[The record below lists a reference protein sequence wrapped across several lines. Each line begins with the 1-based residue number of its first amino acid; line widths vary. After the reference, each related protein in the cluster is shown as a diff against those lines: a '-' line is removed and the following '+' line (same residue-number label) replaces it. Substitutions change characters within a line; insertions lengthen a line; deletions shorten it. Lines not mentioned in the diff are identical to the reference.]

1 MKKGMLIGLIAGAVG
16 CAGMS
21 QRALAS
27 NAVAERWQ
35 GFMLRDGL
43 RVPISLD
50 VATDSAGS
58 SGQFHIGETS
68 FPLEHVRVSALDVH
82 FELPGGFVFDGTMA
96 GNTMAGSVFGTQAHA
111 SFTFAREENPFA
123 DPIYPSGP

>member
-50 VATDSAGS
+50 VAKR
-58 SGQFHIGETS
+58 EVN
-68 FPLEHVRVSALDVH
+68 LEVSEEELAKRKSQARRFGAQDAPGYLGIYQRLVQPVH
-82 FELPGGFVFDGTMA
+82 KGATLT
-96 GNTMAGSVFGTQAHA
+96 
-111 SFTFAREENPFA
+111 
-123 DPIYPSGP
+123 

>member
-58 SGQFHIGETS
+58 SGQFHIGEAS
-68 FPLEHVRVSALDVH
+68 FPLEHVRVSALDV
-82 FELPGGFVFDGTMA
+82 FRFDTSTLGARRSDVPTVIAALTGGGA
-96 GNTMAGSVFGTQAHA
+96 A
-111 SFTFAREENPFA
+111 
-123 DPIYPSGP
+123 

>member
-1 MKKGMLIGLIAGAVG
+1 MKKGVLIGLIAAAVG

-27 NAVAERWQ
+27 NSVAEKWQ

-50 VATDSAGS
+50 VATDSAGP
-58 SGQFHIGETS
+58 SGQFHIGEAS
-68 FPLEHVRVSALDVH
+68 FPLEHVRVGVFDVH

-96 GNTMAGSVFGTQAHA
+96 GNAMAGSVSGTQPHA
-111 SFTFAREENPFA
+111 SFTLAREETPFA